1 MKRPIEEYVKQADTL
16 AQDVVNAWG
25 VNVQAGN
32 GPVLTD
38 EFNDLL
44 DKACRFRT
52 TKEIAANHREFGML
66 TEEEAATLQANCQ
79 MFAQA
84 YKAFYEKHES

>member
-1 MKRPIEEYVKQADTL
+1 MRPIEEYFDKADAL

-32 GPVLTD
+32 SGFLAAD
-38 EFNDLL
+38 FNDLL

-52 TKEIAANHREFGML
+52 MKRLADNHREFGML
-66 TEEEAATLQANCQ
+66 TETDAAEVVATRQAFAEAYRRFWEQHQN
-79 MFAQA
+79 
-84 YKAFYEKHES
+84 